1 MMVTNKIDEF
11 RPIVLGPRTKREIE
25 LRIREL
31 TGRLHPTIFDL
42 AELAR
47 LRDLLR
53 STGGRDD

>member
-11 RPIVLGPRTKREIE
+11 RPIVLVPRTKREIE

-31 TGRLHPTIFDL
+31 TGRLHLTIFDL
-42 AELAR
+42 AKLAR